1 MNEIRKWIEYEDQ
14 DLVGTFFIPLSS
26 FLGIGYTEDDI
37 RLLISG
43 QEVVI
48 FETIYLD
55 IPKHQIREI
64 IVEVAKNIDI
74 YSVSD
79 ERSPIDLNFEIRKL
93 LEFKGY
99 NISQEDNIHGN

>member
-14 DLVGTFFIPLSS
+14 DLEGTFFIPLSS
-26 FLGIGYTEDDI
+26 FSGIGYTEDDI

-48 FETIYLD
+48 FETIDLD
-55 IPKHQIREI
+55 IHQIRDI
-64 IVEVAKNIDI
+64 TVEVAKNIDI